1 MKKNLVA
8 IDLFCGAGG
17 LTRGFLD
24 AGIEVLAGVDFDSD
38 AKKTYEYNNKIPY
51 IQEDIRN
58 VTAKKIKDIFAQKK
72 DAIKILAGCAP
83 CQPFSSINKKETS
96 TDFRRTLLDE
106 FGRLVNGVK
115 PHIVLMENVPGIA
128 KKAPEVLQRFL
139 NILGKNGYKYDF
151 KVLNAKN
158 FGVPQ
163 NRNRFILVAS
173 RIKGFFPKLL
183 EKSVEKVQT
192 PRDCIAHLETLQAGG
207 KSVLDPLHFCAN
219 MNETNLI
226 RIKNTPKDGGTRMSW
241 GNHVPKLECHKKTSG
256 YKDAYSRI
264 WWDKPAPTI
273 TTKFY
278 QYCSGRHGHP
288 EQDRALSLREGALL
302 QTFPENYM
310 FFGSVTT
317 IARQIG
323 NAVPPLMNREIVK
336 TILDFPKQNLRT

>member
-1 MKKNLVA
+1 MKKEMVA

-24 AGIEVLAGVDFDSD
+24 AGVKVLAGIDFDCD
-38 AKKTYEYNNKIPY
+38 AKKTYEFNNQVPY

-58 VTAKKIKDIFAQKK
+58 ISVKRIKEIFSQSKKSIKV
-72 DAIKILAGCAP
+72 LAGCAP
-83 CQPFSSINKKETS
+83 CQPFSNINKKEIT
-96 TDFRRTLLDE
+96 TDYRRTLLDE
-106 FGRLVNGVK
+106 FGRLINGVK

-128 KKAPEVLQRFL
+128 KKSSDVLERFL
-139 NILGKNGYKYDF
+139 YILDKNGYKYDF

-163 NRNRFILVAS
+163 NRNRFILLAS
-173 RIKGFFPKLL
+173 RLKNFTPKLQNQTTSTI
-183 EKSVEKVQT
+183 KT
-192 PRDCIAHLETLQAGG
+192 PRDCIAHLENIKAGQRS
-207 KSVLDPLHFCAN
+207 KKDYLHFASN
-219 MNETNLI
+219 MNEINLY
-226 RIKNTPKDGGTRMSW
+226 RIQNTPKNGGTRMDW
-241 GNHVPKLECHKKTSG
+241 GENVPKLECHKKTKG

-302 QTFPENYM
+302 QTFPEHYQ
-310 FFGSVTT
+310 FFGNIAT

-323 NAVPPLMNREIVK
+323 NAVPPVMNREIVK
-336 TILDFPKQNLRT
+336 ITLDFSKQNLHT